1 MKFWAYIHKD
11 GTVFTK
17 RYFDENDIIE
27 AQDSDFVRCVLMPIE
42 AESIAEAA
50 KIFRDIIDGLAKTN
64 MDFSKRFAK

>member
-17 RYFDENDIIE
+17 RYFDEGDIIE

-50 KIFRDIIDGLAKTN
+50 KIFRDIIDGLAKPN
-64 MDFSKRFAK
+64 MDFSKRHAK